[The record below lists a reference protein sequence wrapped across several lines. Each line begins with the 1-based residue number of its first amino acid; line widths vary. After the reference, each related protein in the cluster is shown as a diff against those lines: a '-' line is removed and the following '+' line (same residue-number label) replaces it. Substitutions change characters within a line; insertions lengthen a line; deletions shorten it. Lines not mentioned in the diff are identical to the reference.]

1 MTRIFIIEGIITVGV
16 SGVIA
21 ALLPN
26 FPEKAQGWF
35 LSPRQKSR
43 LLHLLESSRGKE
55 TGTNTTQDVK
65 VSTWKVL
72 IDWRIH
78 LFTLMFFCCDVTASA
93 ISAFAPTI
101 LVELGYESTIAQL
114 MTMPVWASG
123 IIVSF
128 TLTWIAS
135 RLNIRYPFI
144 VGSIL
149 FQISGWTIMKVY
161 PPQPGVR
168 YLALFFMSMGT
179 FAQMPLLMG
188 WLSANLRGRKYL
200 AVGMAWQVG
209 FGNCANFVSSN
220 MFITGERPRYP
231 TGIATGL
238 SLTCFGFAL
247 AVFATSLLMYL
258 NKKREGVL
266 EGLQGVEREKASNEM
281 LKYVY

>member
-1 MTRIFIIEGIITVGV
+1 MTVGI

-21 ALLPN
+21 ALVPN
-26 FPEKAQGWF
+26 FPEKAQRWF
-35 LSPRQKSR
+35 LSDRQKSR
-43 LLHLLESSRGKE
+43 LLHLLETSRGKE
-55 TGTNTTQDVK
+55 TGPNMAQDANVPL
-65 VSTWKVL
+65 WKVL

-78 LFTLMFFCCDVTASA
+78 LFTLCFFCCDVTASA

-123 IIVSF
+123 IVVSF

-135 RLNIRYPFI
+135 IVNKRYPFI
-144 VGSIL
+144 LGSIL
-149 FQISGWTIMKVY
+149 FQIAGWTIMKVY

-188 WLSANLRGRKYL
+188 WLAANLRGRKYL

-209 FGNCANFVSSN
+209 FGNCANFISSN

-238 SLTCFGFAL
+238 SFTCFGFAL
-247 AVFATSLLMYL
+247 ACTVTGLLVWL
-258 NKKREGVL
+258 NKRRESKL
-266 EGLQGVEREKASNEM
+266 ENLHGAEREKAEEES
-281 LKYVY
+281 LKYVYRRTGT